1 MNSFYVAEARLERT
15 TFGLWAQRATTA
27 PLRDILWLQKYCFY
41 LNWQAFRHFF
51 SLFEYYFINQLK
63 IMPYNNQKN
72 MYTHLDIIQSRFT
85 AIQSTLIDPYD
96 INNILS
102 ILLEISIENGKN
114 FVREYTYTYDTRD
127 IYFTLYTKSI

>member
-1 MNSFYVAEARLERT
+1 
-15 TFGLWAQRATTA
+15 
-27 PLRDILWLQKYCFY
+27 
-41 LNWQAFRHFF
+41 
-51 SLFEYYFINQLK
+51 
-63 IMPYNNQKN
+63 MPYNNQKN
-72 MYTHLDIIQSRFT
+72 IYTHLDIIQSRFT